1 MLQPLDLA
9 VIVIYLVATAA
20 LGLKLS
26 GKQKGLTDYFLGGR
40 DLPWWAVC
48 LSVVATETSALT
60 VIGTPVMSYL
70 GDISF
75 LQVAVGY
82 LLGRIVVAFLMLP
95 RYYNG
100 EMVTAY
106 AYLGKRFGP
115 STQATAGVTFLVTRL
130 LADGIRLLAAAIPLK
145 LIFSSIGLNMS
156 YFTIIVVLSLITIAY
171 TFIGGIR
178 AVVWVDVAQMM
189 LYVFGGILTI
199 VVITGD
205 IGWSWLSDAASADK
219 LKFLVLDGN
228 PISDASTILPSVIGG
243 AIFAMASHGADQIIV
258 QRLLT
263 CRTKADAQ
271 KAIIVSGVVVFFQ
284 FAVFLVV
291 GLALWGHFGKQSPA
305 ELGLT
310 RDDELFPKF
319 IIEGLPAGVS
329 GLLLAGILAAAM
341 STLSSSLSALSSS
354 TVTDVYGLMR
364 KTPMTDEEGL
374 RVGRWATLG
383 WGLAF
388 IAPAMFF
395 KSDSGN
401 IVILALGIAGIT
413 YGALLGSFTLGL
425 FNKRA
430 RAADANIAFV
440 CAAATTMTLFV
451 LEKWV
456 LAVDGVPHVIV
467 AWQWYPLVGVIV
479 TLVIGGLLSMRNGR
493 DVPPTDAPVVGG
505 DQPRVA
511 DGTR

>member
-9 VIVIYLVATAA
+9 VIVIYLVATAF
-20 LGLKLS
+20 LGLRLS
-26 GKQKGLTDYFLGGR
+26 GRQTGLNDYFLGGR

-60 VIGTPVMSYL
+60 VVGIPVMSFV
-70 GDISF
+70 GNISF

-82 LLGRIVVAFLMLP
+82 LLGRIVVAALMLP

-106 AYLGKRFGP
+106 AYLGQRFGR
-115 STQATAGVTFLVTRL
+115 STQSTAGVTFMFTRL
-130 LADGIRLLAAAIPLK
+130 LADGIRVLAAAIPLK
-145 LIFSSIGLNMS
+145 LIFAGIGVDLS
-156 YFTIIVVLSLITIAY
+156 YFTIIVGLAIVTIVY

-178 AVVWVDVAQMM
+178 AVVWVDVAQMG
-189 LYVFGGILTI
+189 LYVVGGLLSII
-199 VVITGD
+199 VITSD
-205 IGWSWLSDAASADK
+205 IGWGWIGEAASADK
-219 LKFLVLDGN
+219 LQLLVLEGN
-228 PISDASTILPSVIGG
+228 PITDASTLVPSLIGG

-263 CRTKADAQ
+263 CRTKVDAQ
-271 KAIIVSGVVVFFQ
+271 KAVVFSGVVVLLQ

-291 GLALWGHFGKQSPA
+291 GLALWGYFGQQSPE

-310 RDDELFPKF
+310 RNDEVFPKF

-354 TVTDVYGLMR
+354 TVTDAYALLR
-364 KTPMTDEEGL
+364 KTPMTDAEGL
-374 RVGRWATLG
+374 RVGRWATVG

-388 IAPAMFF
+388 IAPAAFF
-395 KSDSGN
+395 TSDSGS
-401 IVILALGIAGIT
+401 IVVLALGIAGIT
-413 YGALLGSFTLGL
+413 YGALLGAFALGIV
-425 FNKRA
+425 NKRA

-440 CAAATTMTLFV
+440 CAAATTTTMFV

-456 LAVDGVPHVIV
+456 LADDGVPQVIV
-467 AWQWYPLVGVIV
+467 AWQWYPLVGVVV
-479 TLVIGGLLSMRNGR
+479 TLVVGGLLSLRHAG
-493 DVPPTDAPVVGG
+493 DGPLASDATS
-505 DQPRVA
+505 DERARV
-511 DGTR
+511 

>member
-1 MLQPLDLA
+1 MLQTLDLA
-9 VIVIYLVATAA
+9 VIVVYLVATAA

-60 VIGTPVMSYL
+60 VVGIPVISFL
-70 GDISF
+70 GNISF
-75 LQVAVGY
+75 LQVAIGY

-95 RYYNG
+95 RYYDG

-106 AYLGKRFGP
+106 AYLGKRFGS
-115 STQATAGVTFLVTRL
+115 STQTTAGITFLFTRL
-130 LADGIRLLAAAIPLK
+130 MADGIRVLAAAIPLK
-145 LIFSSIGLNMS
+145 LIFAGIGIDTS
-156 YFTIIVVLSLITIAY
+156 YFTIIVVLSLVTILY

-178 AVVWVDVAQMM
+178 AVVWVDVAQML
-189 LYVFGGILTI
+189 LYVLGGLLAVI
-199 VVITGD
+199 VVTRD
-205 IGWSWLSDAASADK
+205 IGWSWLSEAASADK
-219 LKFLVLDGN
+219 LTFFVLEGN
-228 PISDASTILPSVIGG
+228 PITDAATLIPSVIGG
-243 AIFAMASHGADQIIV
+243 AIFAMASHGADQIVV

-263 CRTKADAQ
+263 CRTKVDAQ
-271 KAIIVSGVVVFFQ
+271 KAIIVSGVVVFLQ
-284 FAVFLVV
+284 FAVFLAV
-291 GLALWGHFGKQSPA
+291 GLALWSYFGQQSPE

-310 RDDELFPKF
+310 RNDEVFPKF

-354 TVTDVYGLMR
+354 TVTDVYGLMK
-364 KTPMTDEEGL
+364 KTPLTDAEGL
-374 RVGRWATLG
+374 RVGRWATIG
-383 WGLAF
+383 WGVAF
-388 IAPAMFF
+388 IIPATFF
-395 KSDSGN
+395 KSDSGS

-413 YGALLGSFTLGL
+413 YGALLGSFALGL

-440 CAAATTMTLFV
+440 CAAATTLTMFV

-456 LAVDGVPHVIV
+456 LAVDGVPHVVV

-479 TLVIGGLLSMRNGR
+479 TLVVGGLLSMRHTDDGR
-493 DVPPTDAPVVGG
+493 SVTQAPASAER
-505 DQPRVA
+505 PRV
-511 DGTR
+511 